1 MGDAAQVISKTTA
14 ISSVAELGEPA
25 MALARPEMA
34 PREYVALLIEKKLY
48 ADAVRFVAHAL
59 PKREGVWWG
68 WMCARRSAGEKPAP
82 AAKAALDSTERWIAQ
97 PSDANRRAAMDA
109 AEKAGFDVPA
119 GCAGLAAFF
128 SGDSLAPAGLPPVP
142 PGPYLTAKAVA
153 GAVIV
158 AAVTEP
164 DKAPE
169 KFESFIAQGLDVVN
183 RLKLWEE
190 ERK

>member
-34 PREYVALLIEKKLY
+34 PREYVALLLEKKLF

-68 WMCARRSAGEKPAP
+68 WMCARRSAGEKPP
-82 AAKAALDSTERWIAQ
+82 VAAKAALDATERWIAQ
-97 PSDANRRAAMDA
+97 PNDANRRAAMDA
-109 AEKAGFDVPA
+109 AEKAGFELPA

-128 SGDSLAPAGLPPVP
+128 SGDSLAPAGLPPIP

-153 GAVIV
+153 GAVIM

-164 DKAPE
+164 EKAPE
-169 KFESFIAQGLDVVN
+169 KFESYIAQGLDVVN